1 MSLLELLL
9 VVAVVVAIVKLVNR
23 KRGRNPDGIKP
34 DYWGAVKVLAKQ
46 YRVVLLGLAGLIF
59 ALGIFALVS
68 VVRDALQG
76 DAPRPATTTV
86 RRTTTT
92 LSHLDECAEQIAD
105 VQLSVQRVLLSIDDY
120 QLSLALGAW
129 DDAEAYYENVDVL
142 AYSLSQRMDRF
153 LADCRQYSPGT
164 AAELEEAADGI
175 PGALA
180 EMRRECR
187 QFLAPLGFDCG

>member
-9 VVAVVVAIVKLVNR
+9 VVAVVVAIVKVVNR
-23 KRGRNPDGIKP
+23 TRRSNPDDIKP

-59 ALGIFALVS
+59 ALGIFGATNNTTEPS
-68 VVRDALQG
+68 
-76 DAPRPATTTV
+76 RPATTTV
-86 RRTTTT
+86 RRSTTTT
-92 LSHLDECAEQIAD
+92 LSHLDECAERIAD
-105 VQLSVQRVLLSIDDY
+105 VQHTTQLVLLSLDDY
-120 QLSLALGAW
+120 RLSLALGAW

-142 AYSLSQRMDRF
+142 AYSLNQRMDRF

>member
-1 MSLLELLL
+1 M
-9 VVAVVVAIVKLVNR
+9 VAVVVAIVKLVNR

-68 VVRDALQG
+68 VVRDARQG
-76 DAPRPATTTV
+76 DAPRPATTTVRRTTTTV

-105 VQLSVQRVLLSIDDY
+105 VQLSVQRVLLSIDD
-120 QLSLALGAW
+120 
-129 DDAEAYYENVDVL
+129 
-142 AYSLSQRMDRF
+142 
-153 LADCRQYSPGT
+153 
-164 AAELEEAADGI
+164 
-175 PGALA
+175 
-180 EMRRECR
+180 
-187 QFLAPLGFDCG
+187 